1 MQGYQRKRDMA
12 YRGDWG
18 VMPGCPREQRARPH
32 AARWPCSMPIPSPA
46 PGSVR
51 PLLCGG
57 SGRQSR
63 RFTCPPSEQEVV
75 RTHREAGCMQAPTTA
90 PRPPS
95 EQEVVRT
102 HREREARHGDGELV
116 AHGLLERARHE
127 VDVAFEGDGGALA
140 TQALIREDAA

>member
-1 MQGYQRKRDMA
+1 MPVSMQGYQRKRDMA

-75 RTHREAGCMQAPTTA
+75 RTHRE
-90 PRPPS
+90 
-95 EQEVVRT
+95 
-102 HREREARHGDGELV
+102 REARHGDGELV